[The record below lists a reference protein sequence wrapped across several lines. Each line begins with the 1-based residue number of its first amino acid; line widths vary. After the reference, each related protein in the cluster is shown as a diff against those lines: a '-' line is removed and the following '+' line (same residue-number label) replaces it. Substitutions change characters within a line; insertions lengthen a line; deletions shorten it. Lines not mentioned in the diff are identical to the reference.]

1 MLDFS
6 LPALYQ
12 VPSGGNLSDL
22 VQQNAER
29 HPDVA
34 VLSRKV
40 DGQWQELT
48 AAQFQVEVRA
58 AAKGL
63 IAAGVAPGDR
73 VGVMSRTRYE
83 WTLLDFAIWTAGA
96 ITVPVYETS
105 SAEQVEWILGD
116 SGAVAVFTETATHT
130 AVVADVRDRLPELRH
145 TWQIEGPA
153 LAALAESGREVTDA
167 TVEERRSAA
176 GPDAIAT
183 IVYTSGT
190 TGRPK
195 GCQLTHGN
203 FMAECG
209 NVVERLAPL
218 FRTGESSVLL
228 FLPLAHVLA
237 RIAEIA
243 PAMAP
248 IKLGHVSDIRDVT
261 AELAAFRPTLIL
273 GVPRVFEK
281 VYNTAR
287 AKAQADGKG
296 KIFDKAADTAI
307 AYSRALDAGGAGL
320 LLKLKHA
327 VFDKL
332 VYSKL
337 RVALGGRATHAISGG
352 APLGERLGHFYRGI
366 GFTVLEGYGLT
377 ETCAATAFNPWDKPK
392 IGTVGQ
398 PVPGA
403 AVRIA
408 EDGEVFFK
416 GPHVFTG
423 YWNNPQATADTLKDG
438 WIATGDIGS
447 LDDEG
452 YLTITGRKKEIIV
465 TAGGKNVAPAVIEDR
480 IRAHA
485 LVGEV
490 MVVGDRK
497 PFVACLITVDE
508 DFFPNWKQLNGKPAG
523 ASVADLRE
531 DPDLL
536 AALQQAVDDGNAAVS
551 QAEAVKKFRLLDT
564 VFSEESGHLTPSLKL
579 KRNVVLKDY
588 AAAFASG
595 PGVQPASSEVS
606 RPASRSQRQERSTQ
620 RRPASPIRRRS
631 SSSRS
636 SRTIRSAAAEG
647 VPPGTT

>member
-12 VPSGGNLSDL
+12 VPSGGNLADP
-22 VQQNAER
+22 VHRNAEE

-40 DGQWQELT
+40 DGRWQELT
-48 AAQFQVEVRA
+48 SVQFLAEVHA

-63 IAAGVAPGDR
+63 IAAGVEPGDR
-73 VGVMSRTRYE
+73 VGIMSRTRYE

-116 SGAVAVFTETATHT
+116 SGAVAVITETAKH
-130 AVVADVRDRLPELRH
+130 VQVLDEVRDRLPELKH
-145 TWQIEGPA
+145 TWQIEGGV
-153 LAALAESGREVTDA
+153 LAALAEAGRDVPDA
-167 TVEERRSAA
+167 TVHERRRIA
-176 GPDAIAT
+176 GPDDVAT

-203 FMAECG
+203 FLAECG
-209 NVVERLAPL
+209 NVVEQLAPL

-228 FLPLAHVLA
+228 FLPLAHVLG

-261 AELAAFRPTLIL
+261 AELAAFKPSLIL

-320 LLKLKHA
+320 VLRLKHA

-337 RVALGGRATHAISGG
+337 RAALGGRATHAISGG

-377 ETCAATAFNPWDKPK
+377 ETCAATAFNPCDKPK
-392 IGTVGQ
+392 IGTVGR
-398 PVPGA
+398 PVPGCS
-403 AVRIA
+403 VRIA
-408 EDGEVFFK
+408 EDGEVLLK
-416 GPHVFTG
+416 GPHISTG
-423 YWNNPQATADTLKDG
+423 YWNNPQATADSLKDG
-438 WIATGDIGS
+438 WFATGDLGS
-447 LDDEG
+447 LDSEG

-480 IRAHA
+480 IRGHA

-497 PFVACLITVDE
+497 PFVACLITVDPE
-508 DFFPNWKQLNGKPAG
+508 FFPKWKELNGKPAG
-523 ASVADLRE
+523 ATVAELAT

-536 AALQQAVDDGNAAVS
+536 AALQAAVDDGNAAVS
-551 QAEAVKKFRLLDT
+551 HAEAVKKFRLLDT
-564 VFSEESGHLTPSLKL
+564 EFSEESGHLTPSLKL
-579 KRNVVLKDY
+579 KRNVVLKDF
-588 AAAFASG
+588 AADIEALY
-595 PGVQPASSEVS
+595 QK
-606 RPASRSQRQERSTQ
+606 
-620 RRPASPIRRRS
+620 
-631 SSSRS
+631 
-636 SRTIRSAAAEG
+636 
-647 VPPGTT
+647 

>member
-22 VQQNAER
+22 VHQNAER

-48 AAQFQVEVRA
+48 AAQFLVEVHA

-63 IAAGVAPGDR
+63 IVAGIRPGDR
-73 VGVMSRTRYE
+73 VGIMSRTRYE
-83 WTLLDFAIWTAGA
+83 WTLLDFAIWSAGA

-116 SGAVAVFTETATHT
+116 SGAVAVLTETDHHH
-130 AVVADVRDRLPELRH
+130 AVVEEVRDRLPELKH
-145 TWQIEGPA
+145 TWQIERGA
-153 LAALAESGREVTDA
+153 IAALAEAGREVSDGTVAEYRSTA
-167 TVEERRSAA
+167 TS
-176 GPDAIAT
+176 DSIAT

-218 FRTGESSVLL
+218 FTTGESSVLL
-228 FLPLAHVLA
+228 FLPLAHVLG
-237 RIAEIA
+237 RIAEIC

-248 IKLGHVSDIRDVT
+248 MKLGHVSDIKDVT
-261 AELAAFRPTLIL
+261 AELAAFKPTLIL

-296 KIFDKAADTAI
+296 KIFDKAAETAI

-320 LLKLKHA
+320 VLRLKHA

-337 RVALGGRATHAISGG
+337 RAALGGRATHAISGG

-377 ETCAATAFNPWDKPK
+377 ETCAATTFNPWDKPK

-403 AVRIA
+403 SVRIA

-447 LDDEG
+447 LDSEG

-497 PFVACLITVDE
+497 PFIACLITIDQ
-508 DFFPNWKQLNGKPAG
+508 DFFPKWKELNGKPAD
-523 ASVADLRE
+523 ATAADLAQ
-531 DPDLL
+531 DPELL
-536 AALQQAVDDGNAAVS
+536 AALQAAVDDGNAAVS
-551 QAEAVKKFRLLDT
+551 HAEAVKKFRVLDT
-564 VFSEESGHLTPSLKL
+564 EFSEESGYLTPSLKL
-579 KRNVVLKDY
+579 KRNVVLKDF
-588 AAAFASG
+588 AADIEAIY
-595 PGVQPASSEVS
+595 
-606 RPASRSQRQERSTQ
+606 RK
-620 RRPASPIRRRS
+620 
-631 SSSRS
+631 
-636 SRTIRSAAAEG
+636 
-647 VPPGTT
+647 

>member
-12 VPSGGNLSDL
+12 VPSGGNLSDP
-22 VQQNAER
+22 VHRNAEE

-40 DGQWQELT
+40 DGHWQELT
-48 AAQFQVEVRA
+48 AVQFLAEVHA

-63 IAAGVAPGDR
+63 IASGIQPGDR
-73 VGVMSRTRYE
+73 VGIMSRTRYE

-116 SGAVAVFTETATHT
+116 SGAVGVLAETDQHRK
-130 AVVADVRDRLPELRH
+130 VVEEVRDRLPELKH
-145 TWQIEGPA
+145 LWQIERGA
-153 LAALAESGREVTDA
+153 IAALAEAGKDVPDA
-167 TVEERRSAA
+167 TVQERRSIA
-176 GPDAIAT
+176 GPDSVAT

-203 FMAECG
+203 FLAECG
-209 NVVERLAPL
+209 NIVERLTPL

-228 FLPLAHVLA
+228 FLPLAHVLG

-248 IKLGHVSDIRDVT
+248 IKLGHVSDIKDVT
-261 AELAAFRPTLIL
+261 AELAAFKPSLIL

-296 KIFDKAADTAI
+296 KIFDRAAETAI

-320 LLKLKHA
+320 GLRIKHA

-337 RVALGGRATHAISGG
+337 RAALGGRATHAISGG

-403 AVRIA
+403 SVRIG

-438 WIATGDIGS
+438 WIATGDLGS
-447 LDDEG
+447 LDSEG

-497 PFVACLITVDE
+497 PFIACLITVDP
-508 DFFPNWKQLNGKPAG
+508 DFFPKWKELNGKPAT
-523 ASVADLRE
+523 ATVAELAD

-536 AALQQAVDDGNAAVS
+536 AALQSAVDDGNAAVS
-551 QAEAVKKFRLLDT
+551 HAEAVKKFRLLDT
-564 VFSEESGHLTPSLKL
+564 EFSEESGHLTPSLKL
-579 KRNVVLKDY
+579 KRNVVLKD
-588 AAAFASG
+588 F
-595 PGVQPASSEVS
+595 
-606 RPASRSQRQERSTQ
+606 
-620 RRPASPIRRRS
+620 
-631 SSSRS
+631 
-636 SRTIRSAAAEG
+636 AAE
-647 VPPGTT
+647 VEALYKK

>member
-12 VPSGGNLSDL
+12 VPSNGNLADP
-22 VQQNAER
+22 VHRNAEE

-40 DGQWQELT
+40 DGRWQDLT
-48 AAQFQVEVRA
+48 SVQFLAEVHA
-58 AAKGL
+58 TAKGL
-63 IAAGVAPGDR
+63 IASGVEPGDR
-73 VGVMSRTRYE
+73 VAVMSRTRYE

-105 SAEQVEWILGD
+105 SAEQVEWILGN
-116 SGAVAVFTETATHT
+116 SGAVAVVTETEQHVR
-130 AVVADVRDRLPELRH
+130 VVDEVRERLPELKLS
-145 TWQIEGPA
+145 WQIEGGA
-153 LAALAESGREVTDA
+153 IAALATAGQDVPDA
-167 TVEERRSAA
+167 TIHERRRIA
-176 GPDAIAT
+176 GPDDVAT

-203 FMAECG
+203 FLAECG
-209 NVVERLAPL
+209 NVIERLAPL

-228 FLPLAHVLA
+228 FLPLAHVFA
-237 RIAEIA
+237 RIVEIC

-248 IKLGHVSDIRDVT
+248 IKLGHVSDVRNVT
-261 AELAAFRPTLIL
+261 AELASFKPTLVL

-296 KIFDKAADTAI
+296 KIFDKAAETAI
-307 AYSRALDAGGAGL
+307 AYSRAMDTGGAGL
-320 LLKLKHA
+320 VLRLKHA

-337 RVALGGRATHAISGG
+337 RAALGGRATHAISGG

-377 ETCAATAFNPWDKPK
+377 ETCAATTFNPWDKQK

-398 PVPGA
+398 PVPGSS
-403 AVRIA
+403 VRVA

-447 LDDEG
+447 LDSEG

-497 PFVACLITVDE
+497 PFIACLITVDPE
-508 DFFPNWKQLNGKPAG
+508 FFPKWKELNGKPAG
-523 ASVADLRE
+523 ATVADLAE

-536 AALQQAVDDGNAAVS
+536 AALQKAVDDGNAAVS
-551 QAEAVKKFRLLDT
+551 HAEAVKKFRLLDT
-564 VFSEESGHLTPSLKL
+564 EFSEESGHLTPSLKL

-588 AAAFASG
+588 AADIEA
-595 PGVQPASSEVS
+595 
-606 RPASRSQRQERSTQ
+606 
-620 RRPASPIRRRS
+620 IYKK
-631 SSSRS
+631 
-636 SRTIRSAAAEG
+636 
-647 VPPGTT
+647 

>member
-6 LPALYQ
+6 LPARYQ

-22 VQQNAER
+22 VHQNAAD
-29 HPDVA
+29 HAQVA
-34 VLSRKV
+34 VLSRKL
-40 DGQWQELT
+40 DGRWQDVT
-48 AAQFQVEVRA
+48 AAAFLAEVHRT
-58 AAKGL
+58 AKGL
-63 IAAGVAPGDR
+63 IASGVQPGDR

-83 WTLLDFAIWTAGA
+83 WTLLDFAIWSAGA

-105 SAEQVEWILGD
+105 SAEQVQWILGD
-116 SGAVAVFTETATHT
+116 SGAVVVVTETDSHA
-130 AVVADVRDRLPELRH
+130 AVVESVRDRLPELRH
-145 TWQIEGPA
+145 TWQIERGGIEELNTAGADVP
-153 LAALAESGREVTDA
+153 DA
-167 TVEERRSAA
+167 TVAERRSIP
-176 GPDAIAT
+176 GPDTIAT

-203 FMAECG
+203 FMAELG
-209 NVVERLAPL
+209 NVVARMPDL

-228 FLPLAHVLA
+228 FLPLAHVLG

-243 PAMAP
+243 AAIAP
-248 IKLGHVSDIRDVT
+248 IKLGHVSDIKDVT
-261 AELAAFRPTLIL
+261 AELASFRPTLIL

-296 KIFDKAADTAI
+296 KIFDQAADVAI
-307 AYSRALDAGGAGL
+307 AYSRAQELGGPGL
-320 LLKLKHA
+320 LLRLKHA

-337 RVALGGRATHAISGG
+337 RAALGGRATHAISGG

-377 ETCAATAFNPWDKPK
+377 ETCAATAFNPHDKPK

-398 PVPGA
+398 PLPGS

-408 EDGEVFFK
+408 EDGEVLLK
-416 GPHVFTG
+416 GPQIFTG
-423 YWNNPQATADTLKDG
+423 YWNNPVATEEALRDG
-438 WIATGDIGS
+438 WFATGDLGS
-447 LDDEG
+447 LDEDG

-480 IRAHA
+480 IRAHP
-485 LVGEV
+485 LIGEV

-497 PFVACLITVDE
+497 PFIGCLVTIDQE
-508 DFFPNWKQLNGKPAG
+508 FLPRWLELNGRQP
-523 ASVADLRE
+523 ASVAELLQ
-531 DPDLL
+531 DPALL
-536 AALQQAVDDGNAAVS
+536 AAVQEAVDEGNKAVS
-551 QAEAVKKFRLLDT
+551 HAEAVKKFRVLDT
-564 VFSEESGHLTPSLKL
+564 EFSEANGYLTPSLKL

-588 AAAFASG
+588 AGEIEALY
-595 PGVQPASSEVS
+595 
-606 RPASRSQRQERSTQ
+606 QR
-620 RRPASPIRRRS
+620 
-631 SSSRS
+631 
-636 SRTIRSAAAEG
+636 
-647 VPPGTT
+647 

>member
-12 VPSGGNLSDL
+12 VPSGGNLADP
-22 VQQNAER
+22 VHRNAEE

-40 DGQWQELT
+40 DGHWQELT
-48 AAQFQVEVRA
+48 SVQFLAEVHA

-63 IAAGVAPGDR
+63 IAAGIEPGDR
-73 VGVMSRTRYE
+73 VAIMSRTRYE

-96 ITVPVYETS
+96 IVVPVYETS

-116 SGAVAVFTETATHT
+116 SGAVAVITETDQHVG
-130 AVVADVRDRLPELRH
+130 VVAEVRDRLPGLAH
-145 TWQIEGPA
+145 SWQIDGGA
-153 LAALAESGREVTDA
+153 IAALAEAGQDVPDA
-167 TVEERRSAA
+167 TVHERRRTA
-176 GPDAIAT
+176 GPDDIAT

-203 FMAECG
+203 FLAECG

-218 FRTGESSVLL
+218 FHTGESSVLL
-228 FLPLAHVLA
+228 FLPLAHVFA
-237 RIAEIA
+237 RIVEIA
-243 PAMAP
+243 PMMAP
-248 IKLGHVSDIRDVT
+248 IKLGHVSDVRNVT
-261 AELAAFRPTLIL
+261 AELASFKPTLIL

-320 LLKLKHA
+320 VLRLKHA

-337 RVALGGRATHAISGG
+337 RAALGGRATHAISGG

-377 ETCAATAFNPWDKPK
+377 ETCAATAFNECAEPK

-398 PVPGA
+398 PVPGCS
-403 AVRIA
+403 VRIA
-408 EDGEVFFK
+408 EDGEVLLK
-416 GPHVFTG
+416 GPHISTG
-423 YWNNPQATADTLKDG
+423 YWNNPQATADAFKDG
-438 WIATGDIGS
+438 WFATGDLGS
-447 LDDEG
+447 LDSEG

-497 PFVACLITVDE
+497 PFIACLITVDP
-508 DFFPNWKQLNGKPAG
+508 DFFPKWKELNGKPAD
-523 ASVADLRE
+523 ATVADLAA

-536 AALQQAVDDGNAAVS
+536 AALQSAVDDGNAAVS
-551 QAEAVKKFRLLDT
+551 HAEAVKKFRLLDT
-564 VFSEESGHLTPSLKL
+564 EFSEESGHLTPSLKL

-588 AAAFASG
+588 AAEIEALY
-595 PGVQPASSEVS
+595 
-606 RPASRSQRQERSTQ
+606 RK
-620 RRPASPIRRRS
+620 
-631 SSSRS
+631 
-636 SRTIRSAAAEG
+636 
-647 VPPGTT
+647 

>member
-22 VQQNAER
+22 VHQNAER
-29 HPDVA
+29 HPGVA
-34 VLSRKV
+34 VLSRKA
-40 DGQWQELT
+40 DGQWSDLT
-48 AAQFQVEVRA
+48 AAQFLAEVHS

-63 IAAGVAPGDR
+63 IAAGIAPGDR

-83 WTLLDFAIWTAGA
+83 WTLLDFAIWSAGA

-116 SGAVAVFTETATHT
+116 SGAVAVVTETDAHA
-130 AVVADVRDRLPELRH
+130 AVVEQVRERLPELRQ
-145 TWQIEGPA
+145 TWQIERGA
-153 LAALAESGREVTDA
+153 LAALAVAGADVTEA
-167 TVEERRSAA
+167 TVTERRSVPTA
-176 GPDAIAT
+176 DSIAT

-203 FMAECG
+203 FLAELG
-209 NVVERLAPL
+209 NVTARLEPL

-228 FLPLAHVLA
+228 FLPLAHVLG

-243 PAMAP
+243 AAIAP
-248 IKLGHVSDIRDVT
+248 IKLGHVSDIKDVT
-261 AELAAFRPTLIL
+261 AELASFRPTLIL

-296 KIFDKAADTAI
+296 KIFDRAADTAI
-307 AYSRALDAGGAGL
+307 AYSRALDQGGAGL
-320 LLKLKHA
+320 GLRLKHT

-337 RVALGGRATHAISGG
+337 RAALGGRATHAISGG

-377 ETCAATAFNPWDKPK
+377 ETCAATAFNPHDKPK

-398 PVPGA
+398 PLPGS

-408 EDGEVFFK
+408 EDGEVLLK
-416 GPHVFTG
+416 GPQVFTG
-423 YWNNPQATADTLKDG
+423 YWNNPKATAEALQDG
-438 WIATGDIGS
+438 WFATGDLGT

-452 YLTITGRKKEIIV
+452 YLSITGRKKEIIV

-485 LVGEV
+485 LIGEV
-490 MVVGDRK
+490 MVVGDRR
-497 PFVACLITVDE
+497 PFIACLVTVDE
-508 DFFPNWKQLNGKPAG
+508 DFFPRWKEINGKPAT
-523 ASVADLRE
+523 ATVAELRE
-531 DPDLL
+531 DADLL
-536 AALQQAVDDGNAAVS
+536 AALQSAVDDGNAAVS
-551 QAEAVKKFRLLDT
+551 HAEAVKKFRVLDT
-564 VFSEESGHLTPSLKL
+564 VFSEASGHLTPSLKL
-579 KRNVVLKDY
+579 KRNLVLKDF
-588 AAAFASG
+588 AADVEALY
-595 PGVQPASSEVS
+595 
-606 RPASRSQRQERSTQ
+606 QR
-620 RRPASPIRRRS
+620 
-631 SSSRS
+631 
-636 SRTIRSAAAEG
+636 
-647 VPPGTT
+647 

>member
-12 VPSGGNLSDL
+12 VPSGGNLADP
-22 VQQNAER
+22 VHRNAEE

-40 DGQWQELT
+40 NGRWRELT
-48 AAQFQVEVRA
+48 SVQFLAEVHA

-63 IAAGVAPGDR
+63 IATGIRPGDR

-116 SGAVAVFTETATHT
+116 SGAVAVITETEQHVR
-130 AVVADVRDRLPELRH
+130 VVGEVRDRLPELAH
-145 TWQIEGPA
+145 TWQIDGGA
-153 LAALAESGREVTDA
+153 IAALAEAGKDVPDA
-167 TVEERRSAA
+167 TVHERRGIA
-176 GPDAIAT
+176 GPDSIAT

-203 FMAECG
+203 FLAECG

-218 FRTGESSVLL
+218 FRTGDSSVLL
-228 FLPLAHVLA
+228 FLPLAHVLG

-248 IKLGHVSDIRDVT
+248 IKLGHVSDVKDVT

-320 LLKLKHA
+320 VLRLKHA

-337 RVALGGRATHAISGG
+337 RAALGGRATHAISGG

-377 ETCAATAFNPWDKPK
+377 ETCAATAFNPCDKPK

-398 PVPGA
+398 PVPGSS
-403 AVRIA
+403 VRIA
-408 EDGEVFFK
+408 EDGEVLLK

-423 YWNNPQATADTLKDG
+423 YWNNPKATAETLRDG
-438 WIATGDIGS
+438 WIATGDLGS
-447 LDDEG
+447 LDSEG

-497 PFVACLITVDE
+497 PFVACLITVDPE
-508 DFFPNWKQLNGKPAG
+508 FFPKWKELNGKPAD
-523 ASVADLRE
+523 ATVADLAA

-536 AALQQAVDDGNAAVS
+536 AALQTAVDDGNAAVS
-551 QAEAVKKFRLLDT
+551 HAEAVKKFRLLDT
-564 VFSEESGHLTPSLKL
+564 EFSEEAGYLTPSLKL
-579 KRNVVLKDY
+579 KRNVVLKD
-588 AAAFASG
+588 F
-595 PGVQPASSEVS
+595 
-606 RPASRSQRQERSTQ
+606 
-620 RRPASPIRRRS
+620 
-631 SSSRS
+631 
-636 SRTIRSAAAEG
+636 SADIEAIYRK
-647 VPPGTT
+647 

>member
-12 VPSGGNLSDL
+12 VPDGGNLSDP
-22 VQQNAER
+22 VHRNAAE

-40 DGQWQELT
+40 DGRWQELT
-48 AAQFQVEVRA
+48 AVQFLAEVHA

-63 IAAGVAPGDR
+63 IAAGIEPGDR

-116 SGAVAVFTETATHT
+116 SGAVAVVTETDQHVK
-130 AVVADVRDRLPELRH
+130 VVDEVRGRLTGLKH
-145 TWQIEGPA
+145 TWQIEGGA
-153 LAALAESGREVTDA
+153 IAALAEAGKDVPDE
-167 TVEERRSAA
+167 TVQERRSTATA
-176 GPDAIAT
+176 DSIAT

-195 GCQLTHGN
+195 GCQLTHAN
-203 FMAECG
+203 FLAECG

-218 FRTGESSVLL
+218 FRTGDSSVLL
-228 FLPLAHVLA
+228 FLPLAHVLG

-243 PAMAP
+243 TAMAP
-248 IKLGHVSDIRDVT
+248 IKLGHVSDVRDVT
-261 AELAAFRPTLIL
+261 TELAAFKPSLIL

-320 LLKLKHA
+320 GLRIKHA

-337 RVALGGRATHAISGG
+337 RAALGGRATHAISGG

-403 AVRIA
+403 SVRIA

-438 WIATGDIGS
+438 WIATGDLGS
-447 LDDEG
+447 LDSEG

-497 PFVACLITVDE
+497 PFVACLITVDP
-508 DFFPNWKQLNGKPAG
+508 DFFPKWKELNGKPAT
-523 ASVADLRE
+523 ATVAELSQ

-536 AALQQAVDDGNAAVS
+536 AALQAAVDDGNAAVS
-551 QAEAVKKFRLLDT
+551 HAEAVKKFRLLDT
-564 VFSEESGHLTPSLKL
+564 EFSEESGHLTPSLKL
-579 KRNVVLKDY
+579 KRNLVLKDF
-588 AAAFASG
+588 AADIEAIY
-595 PGVQPASSEVS
+595 QK
-606 RPASRSQRQERSTQ
+606 
-620 RRPASPIRRRS
+620 
-631 SSSRS
+631 
-636 SRTIRSAAAEG
+636 
-647 VPPGTT
+647 

>member
-12 VPSGGNLSDL
+12 VPSGGNLADP
-22 VQQNAER
+22 VHRNAEE

-40 DGQWQELT
+40 NGRWQELT
-48 AAQFQVEVRA
+48 SVQFLAEVHA

-63 IAAGVAPGDR
+63 IATGIRPGDR

-116 SGAVAVFTETATHT
+116 SGAVAVITETEQHVR
-130 AVVADVRDRLPELRH
+130 VVGEVRDRLPELEH
-145 TWQIEGPA
+145 TWQIEGGA
-153 LAALAESGREVTDA
+153 IAALAEAGKDVPDA
-167 TVEERRSAA
+167 TVHERRRIA
-176 GPDAIAT
+176 GPDSIAT

-203 FMAECG
+203 FLAECG

-218 FRTGESSVLL
+218 FRTGDSSVLL
-228 FLPLAHVLA
+228 FLPLAHVLG
-237 RIAEIA
+237 RIAQIA

-248 IKLGHVSDIRDVT
+248 IKLGHVSDVKDVT

-320 LLKLKHA
+320 VLRLKHT

-337 RVALGGRATHAISGG
+337 RAALGGRATHAISGG

-377 ETCAATAFNPWDKPK
+377 ETCAATAFNPCDKPK

-398 PVPGA
+398 PVPGSS
-403 AVRIA
+403 VRIA
-408 EDGEVFFK
+408 EDGEVLLK

-423 YWNNPQATADTLKDG
+423 YWNNPKATAETLRDG
-438 WIATGDIGS
+438 WIATGDLGS
-447 LDDEG
+447 LDSEG

-497 PFVACLITVDE
+497 PFVACLITVDPE
-508 DFFPNWKQLNGKPAG
+508 FFPKWKELNGKPAD
-523 ASVADLRE
+523 ATVADLAA

-536 AALQQAVDDGNAAVS
+536 AALQTAVDDGNAAVS
-551 QAEAVKKFRLLDT
+551 HAEAVKKFRLLDT
-564 VFSEESGHLTPSLKL
+564 EFSEEAGYLTPSLKL
-579 KRNVVLKDY
+579 KRNVVLKD
-588 AAAFASG
+588 F
-595 PGVQPASSEVS
+595 
-606 RPASRSQRQERSTQ
+606 
-620 RRPASPIRRRS
+620 
-631 SSSRS
+631 
-636 SRTIRSAAAEG
+636 SADIEAIYRK
-647 VPPGTT
+647 

>member
-22 VQQNAER
+22 VHQNAEK

-40 DGQWQELT
+40 DGRWQELT
-48 AAQFQVEVRA
+48 AAQFLVEVHA

-63 IAAGVAPGDR
+63 IAAGIAPGDR
-73 VGVMSRTRYE
+73 VGIMSRTRYE

-116 SGAVAVFTETATHT
+116 SGAVAVLTETDQHAK
-130 AVVADVRDRLPELRH
+130 VVAEVRDRLPELKH
-145 TWQIEGPA
+145 TWQFEAGGV
-153 LAALAESGREVTDA
+153 AALAEAGRDVTDA
-167 TVEERRSAA
+167 TVAERRSVADS
-176 GPDAIAT
+176 DAVAT

-195 GCQLTHGN
+195 GCQLTHAN
-203 FMAECG
+203 FLAELG
-209 NVVERLAPL
+209 NVTARMEPL
-218 FRTGESSVLL
+218 FRTGEGSVLL
-228 FLPLAHVLA
+228 FLPLAHVLG

-243 PAMAP
+243 AAIAP
-248 IKLGHVSDIRDVT
+248 IKLGHVSDIKDVT
-261 AELAAFRPTLIL
+261 AELASFRPTLIL

-296 KIFDKAADTAI
+296 KIFDKAAETAI
-307 AYSRALDAGGAGL
+307 AYSRALDAGGAGFVL
-320 LLKLKHA
+320 RIKHA

-337 RVALGGRATHAISGG
+337 RAALGGRATHAISGG

-377 ETCAATAFNPWDKPK
+377 ETCAATAFNPHDKPK

-398 PVPGA
+398 PLPGS

-408 EDGEVFFK
+408 EDGEVLLK
-416 GPHVFTG
+416 GPQIFTG
-423 YWNNPQATADTLKDG
+423 YWNNPQATADALQDG
-438 WIATGDIGS
+438 WFATGDIGS
-447 LDDEG
+447 LDSEG

-497 PFVACLITVDE
+497 PFIGCLVTVDE
-508 DFFPNWKQLNGKPAG
+508 DFFPKWKELNGKPAT
-523 ASVADLRE
+523 ATVAELRD

-536 AALQQAVDDGNAAVS
+536 AALQTAVDDGNAAVS
-551 QAEAVKKFRLLDT
+551 HAEAVKKFRLLDT

-579 KRNVVLKDY
+579 KRNVVLKDF
-588 AAAFASG
+588 AADVEAIY
-595 PGVQPASSEVS
+595 
-606 RPASRSQRQERSTQ
+606 
-620 RRPASPIRRRS
+620 RR
-631 SSSRS
+631 
-636 SRTIRSAAAEG
+636 
-647 VPPGTT
+647 

>member
-22 VQQNAER
+22 VHQNAER
-29 HPDVA
+29 HPDVV

-48 AAQFQVEVRA
+48 AAQFLVEVHA

-63 IAAGVAPGDR
+63 IAAGIRPGDR
-73 VGVMSRTRYE
+73 VGLMSRTRYE

-105 SAEQVEWILGD
+105 SPEQVEWILGD
-116 SGAVAVFTETATHT
+116 SGAVAVLAETAAHA
-130 AVVADVRDRLPELRH
+130 AVVEEVRDRLPELEH
-145 TWQIEGPA
+145 TWQIEDGA
-153 LAALAESGREVTDA
+153 LAALAEAGRGVADA
-167 TVEERRSAA
+167 TVTERRSVATA
-176 GPDAIAT
+176 DSVAT

-195 GCQLTHGN
+195 GCQLTHAN
-203 FMAECG
+203 FLAECG

-248 IKLGHVSDIRDVT
+248 IKLGHVSDIKDVT
-261 AELAAFRPTLIL
+261 AELASFRPTLIL

-337 RVALGGRATHAISGG
+337 RAALGGRATHAISGG

-398 PVPGA
+398 PLPGS

-408 EDGEVFFK
+408 EDGEVLFK
-416 GPHVFTG
+416 GPQVFTG
-423 YWNNPQATADTLKDG
+423 YWNNPQATAETLKDG
-438 WIATGDIGS
+438 WISTGDIGS

-497 PFVACLITVDE
+497 PFVACLLTVDE
-508 DFFPNWKQLNGKPAG
+508 DFFPRWKELNGKPAT
-523 ASVADLRE
+523 ATVAELRE

-536 AALQQAVDDGNAAVS
+536 AALQSAVDDGNAAVS
-551 QAEAVKKFRLLDT
+551 HAEAVKKFRLLDT
-564 VFSEESGHLTPSLKL
+564 VLSEESGHLTPSLKL
-579 KRNVVLKDY
+579 KRNVVLKDF
-588 AAAFASG
+588 AADVEAIY
-595 PGVQPASSEVS
+595 
-606 RPASRSQRQERSTQ
+606 QR
-620 RRPASPIRRRS
+620 
-631 SSSRS
+631 
-636 SRTIRSAAAEG
+636 
-647 VPPGTT
+647 

>member
-6 LPALYQ
+6 LPARYQ

-22 VQQNAER
+22 VHQNAAD
-29 HPDVA
+29 HAQVA
-34 VLSRKV
+34 VLSRKL
-40 DGQWQELT
+40 DGHWQDVT
-48 AAQFQVEVRA
+48 AAAFLAEVHR

-63 IAAGVAPGDR
+63 IASGVQPGDR

-83 WTLLDFAIWTAGA
+83 WTLLDFAIWSAGA

-105 SAEQVEWILGD
+105 SAEQVQWILGD
-116 SGAVAVFTETATHT
+116 SGAVAVVTETDSHA
-130 AVVADVRDRLPELRH
+130 AVVESVRDRLPELRH
-145 TWQIEGPA
+145 SWQIERGGI
-153 LAALAESGREVTDA
+153 AELNTAGAEVSDA
-167 TVEERRSAA
+167 TVTERRSIPT
-176 GPDAIAT
+176 PDTIAT

-203 FMAECG
+203 FMAELG
-209 NVVERLAPL
+209 NVTARMPEL

-228 FLPLAHVLA
+228 FLPLAHVLG

-243 PAMAP
+243 AAIAP
-248 IKLGHVSDIRDVT
+248 IKLGHVSDIKDVT
-261 AELAAFRPTLIL
+261 AELATFRPTLIL

-296 KIFDKAADTAI
+296 KIFDQAADVAI
-307 AYSRALDAGGAGL
+307 AYSRAQELGGPGL
-320 LLKLKHA
+320 LLRLKHA

-337 RVALGGRATHAISGG
+337 RAALGGRATHAISGG

-377 ETCAATAFNPWDKPK
+377 ETCAATAFNPDDKPK

-398 PVPGA
+398 PLPGS

-408 EDGEVFFK
+408 EDGEVLLK
-416 GPHVFTG
+416 GPQIFTG
-423 YWNNPQATADTLKDG
+423 YWNNPAATEEALRDG
-438 WIATGDIGS
+438 WFATGDLGS
-447 LDDEG
+447 LDEDG

-480 IRAHA
+480 IRAHP
-485 LVGEV
+485 LIGEV

-497 PFVACLITVDE
+497 PFIGCLVTIDQE
-508 DFFPNWKQLNGKPAG
+508 FLPRWLELNGRGPATP
-523 ASVADLRE
+523 AELLQ
-531 DPDLL
+531 DPALL
-536 AALQQAVDDGNAAVS
+536 AAVQEAVDEGNKAVS
-551 QAEAVKKFRLLDT
+551 HAEAVKKFRILDT
-564 VFSEESGHLTPSLKL
+564 EFSEANGYLTPSLKL
-579 KRNVVLKDY
+579 KRNVVLKD
-588 AAAFASG
+588 FAG
-595 PGVQPASSEVS
+595 EIEALY
-606 RPASRSQRQERSTQ
+606 QR
-620 RRPASPIRRRS
+620 
-631 SSSRS
+631 
-636 SRTIRSAAAEG
+636 
-647 VPPGTT
+647 